1 MIIVTGGLG
10 FIGSNLVHALNAQ
23 GRSDIILADDF
34 TDGTKFANVADAHI
48 EDYLD
53 KGELLASLDN
63 GLKLNGKVEAI
74 IHQGACSSTTEWN
87 GKLVMENNF
96 SYSKALLHSA
106 EHHDMTCPII
116 GAKVLMSVSATS
128 DTPGCVASTSCKG
141 GSWRDKLTRK
151 FPDLPAFT
159 SGRAVFFCFA
169 RTSPGAQT
177 P

>member
-74 IHQGACSSTTEWN
+74 IHQGTCSSTTAN
-87 GKLVMENNF
+87 
-96 SYSKALLHSA
+96 SRRSR
-106 EHHDMTCPII
+106 PRI
-116 GAKVLMSVSATS
+116 
-128 DTPGCVASTSCKG
+128 P
-141 GSWRDKLTRK
+141 RDL
-151 FPDLPAFT
+151 
-159 SGRAVFFCFA
+159 G
-169 RTSPGAQT
+169 Q
-177 P
+177 